1 MMFSS
6 ERREIMH
13 AQLMLPIYGQ
23 LVDSNSSNLELEEAQ
38 LTYANKEAQN
48 YLRKVTEPCFAHLKC
63 LYERLKKDELD
74 EMRQN
79 RDKATR
85 TYKRLEGLE
94 QSRAEIPRDNHEALE
109 VIELKI
115 EDCLKGIAEAAQ
127 NLADSTFRVRQD
139 LADMRERLEVYG
151 ELLQY
156 LEKTEKTQ
164 YYRRIIAK
172 FEEECNACQEH
183 TIYELDVE
191 QKRSALL
198 ENLREK
204 RWREQRSYNPTRA
217 DMLEAL
223 HMGW

>member
-1 MMFSS
+1 M
-6 ERREIMH
+6 
-13 AQLMLPIYGQ
+13 
-23 LVDSNSSNLELEEAQ
+23 DSNSSNLELEEAQ